1 MTTDGQNID
10 VKIGSEEMVFW
21 KLVIENT
28 ERELKNAKNSIRIS
42 EMILVGAKE
51 RYAAEEEAWNKK

>member
-42 EMILVGAKE
+42 EMILVGTKE